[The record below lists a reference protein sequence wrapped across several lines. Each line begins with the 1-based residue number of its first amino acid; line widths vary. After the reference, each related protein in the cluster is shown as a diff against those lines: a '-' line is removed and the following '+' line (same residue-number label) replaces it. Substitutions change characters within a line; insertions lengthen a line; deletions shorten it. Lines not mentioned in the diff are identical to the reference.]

1 MKLFFSLIIVLMF
14 SSSCVEDEFGNIVG
28 TWVESSN
35 SNNPVLKLPP
45 AKTPT
50 PCNKNLIITF
60 NKTLIGQLDKDN
72 YCGTDY
78 ELAGFKYNLK
88 AGELTITFDDQ
99 SSKNNWDI
107 ISGINTY
114 LVSGNKLIITSE
126 DGTISELTKE

>member
-1 MKLFFSLIIVLMF
+1 M
-14 SSSCVEDEFGNIVG
+14 N
-28 TWVESSN
+28 
-35 SNNPVLKLPP
+35 
-45 AKTPT
+45 
-50 PCNKNLIITF
+50 F